1 MSPLHS
7 EVVFRDIPGKL
18 VQWRRQSQRLRRLLR
33 LRRAPVNSPGDGI
46 AWVPVAPP
54 RLRLLPAPGLTFWLG
69 AGPLPDS
76 YSRIRPE
83 PPAADGAWSLPGLWH
98 RDDLS
103 LSSRAGSPASGQN
116 AWVTFGEHRWVNFPE
131 RRSRAGAGHGHR
143 ADAERQSRSARL
155 SHPACAGIGA
165 APCNPPHDHRGVAH
179 LTRTSLGRSFRPSQ
193 TLVTSA
199 SKVSCN
205 ARTHG
210 P

>member
-1 MSPLHS
+1 MLEAGTGLFRRHGKCAGKSRGINEIRL

-83 PPAADGAWSLPGLWH
+83 PPAADRAWSLPGLGH

-103 LSSRAGSPASGQN
+103 VSSRVASPRSGQN
-116 AWVTFGEHRWVNFPE
+116 AWVTFGEHRWVTSRE
-131 RRSRAGAGHGHR
+131 RRSLRQPCTNDLDAG
-143 ADAERQSRSARL
+143 L
-155 SHPACAGIGA
+155 
-165 APCNPPHDHRGVAH
+165 
-179 LTRTSLGRSFRPSQ
+179 
-193 TLVTSA
+193 
-199 SKVSCN
+199 
-205 ARTHG
+205 
-210 P
+210 

>member
-131 RRSRAGAGHGHR
+131 RRRFCSLRPSGRGLHKGDGAHKCLIAGAM
-143 ADAERQSRSARL
+143 
-155 SHPACAGIGA
+155 
-165 APCNPPHDHRGVAH
+165 GVIAND
-179 LTRTSLGRSFRPSQ
+179 R
-193 TLVTSA
+193 
-199 SKVSCN
+199 
-205 ARTHG
+205 
-210 P
+210 